1 MELPNYGYQQVA
13 LFSKSGREEVISF
26 IKSAV
31 VTGKKEYVFGV
42 TTLLLSLQ
50 TITVFVFLGE
60 LGGTANRRG

>member
-31 VTGKKEYVFGV
+31 VTGKKEYVFWGHNLAPV
-42 TTLLLSLQ
+42 PSNHHSVCLSGR
-50 TITVFVFLGE
+50 TG
-60 LGGTANRRG
+60 RHC